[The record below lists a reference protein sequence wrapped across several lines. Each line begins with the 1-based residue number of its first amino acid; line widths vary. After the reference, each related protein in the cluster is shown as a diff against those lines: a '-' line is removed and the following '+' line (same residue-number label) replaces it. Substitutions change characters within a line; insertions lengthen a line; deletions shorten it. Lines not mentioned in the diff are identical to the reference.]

1 MSVIA
6 RYYQTAQQARNARQ
20 SLFDK
25 GLPERFIA
33 LVETAAESEDAPVLP
48 VTDVVAG
55 SMKAGRLLGEH
66 AAFYAANMQP
76 GYTLLVVEAPF
87 GHSGETLDILEAHG
101 PLDITHEPPAPPK
114 APFVPFS
121 RQAAPL
127 SSLLGW
133 QVLSRSPETYSQFWG
148 FPELSNRLSFLGR
161 WFPTLTRPR
170 FALSSLFGM
179 GLLSRNPAPLSSLLN
194 LPMKSGVTGNAWTS
208 SFGLP
213 LLTES
218 GAPVTANLGLPL
230 LSRKRWL
237 Y

>member
-20 SLFDK
+20 ALFDK
-25 GLPERFIA
+25 GIPERFIA
-33 LVETAAESEDAPVLP
+33 MVETTDQSEDAPVLP
-48 VTDVVAG
+48 MTDVVTG

-66 AAFYAANMQP
+66 SAFYAANMQP
-76 GYTLLVVEAPF
+76 GYTLLVVDAPF
-87 GHSGETLDILEAHG
+87 GHTGDTLDILEAHG
-101 PLDITHEPPAPPK
+101 PLGITHEPPEPPK

-121 RQAAPL
+121 RQPAPL
-127 SSLLGW
+127 SSLLGLT
-133 QVLSRSPETYSQFWG
+133 VLSRTPETYSQFWG
-148 FPELSNRLSFLGR
+148 FPEISNRLSFLGR

-170 FALSSLFGM
+170 FALSSMFGM
-179 GLLSRNPAPLSSLLN
+179 GMLSRSPAPLSSLLN
-194 LPMKSGVTGNAWTS
+194 LPMKSGVTGDAWTS

-213 LLTES
+213 LLTNS
-218 GAPVTANLGLPL
+218 SAPVTASLGLPL